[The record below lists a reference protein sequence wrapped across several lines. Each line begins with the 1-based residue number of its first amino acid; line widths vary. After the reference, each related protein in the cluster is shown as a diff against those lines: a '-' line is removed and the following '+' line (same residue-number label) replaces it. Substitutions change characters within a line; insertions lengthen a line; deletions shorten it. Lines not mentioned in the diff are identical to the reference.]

1 MRPFSSH
8 PIVQTGRRASMPP
21 AAPRAVGMSRALT
34 PVARPR
40 AGSYEEKALSGHT
53 MRRSKSGIAVGNS
66 LLKCSQAYVR
76 GAR

>member
-1 MRPFSSH
+1 
-8 PIVQTGRRASMPP
+8 MPP

-40 AGSYEEKALSGHT
+40 TGSYEKKALSGHT

-66 LLKCSQAYVR
+66 LSKMQPSICTRRKVIASSTASR
-76 GAR
+76 RFG